1 MTTLTPC
8 RHCGDPCEH
17 RFCSQA
23 CADADQVDPVIARE
37 ERREAFLRWVDE
49 PDQPAEG

>member
-1 MTTLTPC
+1 MPRCLYCDAQT
-8 RHCGDPCEH
+8 EH
-17 RFCSQA
+17 PYCSQA

-49 PDQPAEG
+49 GAAHAEP